1 MDGKKLIKGQVEYY
15 RARAPEYDEWF
26 FRQGRYDRGP
36 AHRAQWLGEAS
47 AIEAVLRSTVRDGEV
62 LELACGTGLWTRHL
76 AQSNRRVVAVDA
88 APEALAQN
96 RERVHAGNV
105 DYVIADIFSWR
116 AAAKFD
122 FVFFSFWLSHVPDE
136 MFEAFWTRV
145 SDMLS
150 PDGRVFFIDSL
161 LEESSSARDHAPLDR
176 SGLSRR
182 KLNDGSEFDIV
193 KIFYQPE
200 ELEARLRGLGWRGWV
215 RTTETFF
222 LYGCVER
229 VSAPGSDADWESAP
243 ETLTPP

>member
-1 MDGKKLIKGQVEYY
+1 MDGRELIKRQVEYY

-36 AHRAQWLGEAS
+36 AHRAQWLSEAG
-47 AIEAVLRSTVRDGEV
+47 AIEAVLRSAVRDGVV

-76 AQSNRRVVAVDA
+76 AQLNRRVLAVDA
-88 APEALAQN
+88 APEAVARN
-96 RERVHAGNV
+96 RARVDAANV

-116 AAAKFD
+116 PSAKFD
-122 FVFFSFWLSHVPDE
+122 SVFFSFWLSHVPEE

-145 SDMLS
+145 GETLL
-150 PDGRVFFIDSL
+150 PNGRIFFIDSL

-176 SGLSRR
+176 SGISRR

-193 KIFYQPE
+193 KIFYQPQ

-215 RTTETFF
+215 RTTERFF
-222 LYGCVER
+222 LYGSFER
-229 VSAPGSDADWESAP
+229 SSAPGSGA
-243 ETLTPP
+243 